1 MEQPHHR
8 RQIFPFYDRTGVDL
22 FSGLSTLTPLLPPPP
37 SPPPLAAISPTPNEE
52 FAFRQGDASWTSFPF
67 GEFVQLGA
75 NVCRRSGRSGG
86 TGAGGDSG
94 GVVATG
100 TTARC
105 QAEGCS
111 EDLNRA
117 KHYHRKHKVC
127 EFHSRAAAVVVHGL
141 SRRFC
146 QQCSRFHV
154 LSEFDQG
161 KRSCRKRL
169 AEHNR
174 RRRKIKS
181 PPSPRPQPHR
191 GTAVVAVPS

>member
-1 MEQPHHR
+1 MSSVTHSGEVPVMEQPHHR
-8 RQIFPFYDRTGVDL
+8 RQIFPFYD
-22 FSGLSTLTPLLPPPP
+22 
-37 SPPPLAAISPTPNEE
+37 
-52 FAFRQGDASWTSFPF
+52 Q
-67 GEFVQLGA
+67 FVQLGA

-105 QAEGCS
+105 QAEGCG

-146 QQCSRFHV
+146 QQCSR
-154 LSEFDQG
+154 
-161 KRSCRKRL
+161 
-169 AEHNR
+169 
-174 RRRKIKS
+174 
-181 PPSPRPQPHR
+181 
-191 GTAVVAVPS
+191 